1 MQTTYAEII
10 KCLREENSKLQQIN
24 AKQYDLLQQSNLENS
39 RLRQQIEQQQQQL
52 DEYIQIIQQPD
63 RIDDSILDDKK
74 RNSQMMMSI
83 VNTEQSNTNERIEQ
97 LNFINEQL
105 QSNLELA
112 YAQVNQKDQELL
124 ELQQFFNKRIS
135 KLLKE
140 KQEAQLQ
147 NSIQITDTKTAVQND
162 ALEYDLI
169 KSTIQTLG
177 LSQSREEPELSR
189 YNPSQNKNAI
199 SSLIQDVSVYKRQSE
214 EYRQQNSAMASCLQK
229 SQQYI
234 EQLQRKLTAS
244 QSK

>member
-39 RLRQQIEQQQQQL
+39 RLRQQIEQQQSQL

-63 RIDDSILDDKK
+63 RIDDSIMDNKN
-74 RNSQMMMSI
+74 RTSQMMMSI
-83 VNTEQSNTNERIEQ
+83 VNTEQNNTKERIEQ

-105 QSNLELA
+105 QNNLELA

-135 KLLKE
+135 KLIKE

-147 NSIQITDTKTAVQND
+147 SSTQPDNTTHVQSD
-162 ALEYDLI
+162 VLEYDLI

-177 LSQSREEPELSR
+177 LSQSREKDEEPR
-189 YNPSQNKNAI
+189 YNLSHNKNAI
-199 SSLIQDVSVYKRQSE
+199 HSLIQDVTIYKRQSL
-214 EYRQQNSAMASCLQK
+214 EYKQQNSIMASCLQK